1 MIRFDALFSTVLASS
16 FCAANRNTHTHTQ
29 QHTQQAIH
37 SELLSI
43 IRQMLTTKKCWQAI
57 GLEDVCQNSGT
68 LTTRRGA
75 VMTSAWLGHRE
86 RQRWS
91 QRTDCK
97 DIGRGD
103 VRRPIMVSTARTAQL
118 ITTKS
123 TLAMAAKWTAV
134 RLWPTNLSWH
144 ISFSC
149 LASRQRGSKRVQNWH
164 GAGSSEIAFSTARLR
179 LHNVRLIS
187 QRQPGHVAVSSL
199 RRASANRCERQ
210 LAHIRW
216 PFVHCNSQTDR
227 RDICNCRRLTLLHCC
242 NTVQKWSNICINQVK
257 KIYKHTDVNKK
268 SMSCHYNTRYNKWDT
283 WTKLVPMGNTEGRNG
298 YYVTND
304 VTVGWRSFCLH
315 TFGIFREDKMSLIQS
330 KCMN

>member
-16 FCAANRNTHTHTQ
+16 FCAANRNTHTHNS
-29 QHTQQAIH
+29 IH
-37 SELLSI
+37 SKQS
-43 IRQMLTTKKCWQAI
+43 TVNCCPSSGKCWP
-57 GLEDVCQNSGT
+57 
-68 LTTRRGA
+68 RRSVGRRLGWK
-75 VMTSAWLGHRE
+75 TSARTLE
-86 RQRWS
+86 RWRPGVALWWRQHDSVTVNGRDDHSEQTAKTLAEVTFDDPSWS
-91 QRTDCK
+91 
-97 DIGRGD
+97 
-103 VRRPIMVSTARTAQL
+103 VPRTAQL

-216 PFVHCNSQTDR
+216 PFVHCNSQTDS
-227 RDICNCRRLTLLHCC
+227 RDNCNCRRLTLLHCC

-268 SMSCHYNTRYNKWDT
+268 SMSCHYNTRYNKLWDT
-283 WTKLVPMGNTEGRNG
+283 WKKLVPMGNTEGRNG